1 MDNIDKKIL
10 EELQK
15 NSSIPLS
22 ELSKKVGLSNTP
34 CWNRIK
40 KLEEEKIIKSKSI
53 IIDNK
58 KINLPITVFL
68 SISIQNHTEQWLKNF
83 EKIQNL
89 LNLKCL
95 GSKFKIFVLGKIVNK
110 FLFRIFNLEKQFFSQ
125 LFFRLV
131 QNFFLRL
138 NSTINSLPLKKLHEI
153 RFKYYICNEFR
164 LNNFLFNG
172 NKKKR
177 LYP

>member
-83 EKIQNL
+83 EKI
-89 LNLKCL
+89 
-95 GSKFKIFVLGKIVNK
+95 VNK
-110 FLFRIFNLEKQFFSQ
+110 YDQIIEVHRLTGSNSDYQITILSPSVEEYDKFQQ
-125 LFFRLV
+125 LLIKEIECTNMSSHISL
-131 QNFFLRL
+131 QTIKKNNKYPLNF
-138 NSTINSLPLKKLHEI
+138 I
-153 RFKYYICNEFR
+153 
-164 LNNFLFNG
+164 
-172 NKKKR
+172 
-177 LYP
+177 

>member
-83 EKIQNL
+83 EKI
-89 LNLKCL
+89 
-95 GSKFKIFVLGKIVNK
+95 VNK
-110 FLFRIFNLEKQFFSQ
+110 YDQIIEVH
-125 LFFRLV
+125 RLTGRNSDY
-131 QNFFLRL
+131 QITILSPSIEEYDKFQQTLIKEIECTNMTSHISLQTIKKNYKYPLNF
-138 NSTINSLPLKKLHEI
+138 I
-153 RFKYYICNEFR
+153 
-164 LNNFLFNG
+164 
-172 NKKKR
+172 
-177 LYP
+177 

>member
-1 MDNIDKKIL
+1 MRIDNIDKKIL

-53 IIDNK
+53 ILDNK

-83 EKIQNL
+83 EKI
-89 LNLKCL
+89 
-95 GSKFKIFVLGKIVNK
+95 VNK
-110 FLFRIFNLEKQFFSQ
+110 YDQIIEVH
-125 LFFRLV
+125 RLTGSNSDY
-131 QNFFLRL
+131 QITILSPSIEEYDKFQQILIKEIECTNMSSHISLQTIKKNYKYPL
-138 NSTINSLPLKKLHEI
+138 N
-153 RFKYYICNEFR
+153 YI
-164 LNNFLFNG
+164 
-172 NKKKR
+172 
-177 LYP
+177 

>member
-15 NSSIPLS
+15 NSSQPLS

-58 KINLPITVFL
+58 KINLSITVFL
-68 SISIQNHTEQWLKNF
+68 SISIQNHTTEWLKNF
-83 EKIQNL
+83 QK
-89 LNLKCL
+89 
-95 GSKFKIFVLGKIVNK
+95 VVNK
-110 FLFRIFNLEKQFFSQ
+110 YEQIIEVH
-125 LFFRLV
+125 RLTGSNSDY
-131 QNFFLRL
+131 QITILSPSIEEYDKFQQRL
-138 NSTINSLPLKKLHEI
+138 IKEIECTNMSSHISLQTIKKNYKYPLDFIL
-153 RFKYYICNEFR
+153 
-164 LNNFLFNG
+164 
-172 NKKKR
+172 
-177 LYP
+177 

>member
-15 NSSIPLS
+15 NSSQPLS

-40 KLEEEKIIKSKSI
+40 RLEEEKIIKSKSI

-68 SISIQNHTEQWLKNF
+68 SISIQNHTERWLKNF
-83 EKIQNL
+83 EKI
-89 LNLKCL
+89 
-95 GSKFKIFVLGKIVNK
+95 VNK
-110 FLFRIFNLEKQFFSQ
+110 YDQIIEVHRLTGSNSDYQITILSPSIEEYDKFQQILIKEIECTNMTSQ
-125 LFFRLV
+125 ISLQTIKKNTKFPL
-131 QNFFLRL
+131 NF
-138 NSTINSLPLKKLHEI
+138 I
-153 RFKYYICNEFR
+153 
-164 LNNFLFNG
+164 
-172 NKKKR
+172 
-177 LYP
+177 

>member
-15 NSSIPLS
+15 NSTQPLS

-68 SISIQNHTEQWLKNF
+68 SISIQNHTEEWLKNF
-83 EKIQNL
+83 EK
-89 LNLKCL
+89 
-95 GSKFKIFVLGKIVNK
+95 VVNK
-110 FLFRIFNLEKQFFSQ
+110 HDQIIEVH
-125 LFFRLV
+125 RLTGSDSDY
-131 QNFFLRL
+131 QITILSPSIEDYDKFQQSLIKEIECTNMSSHISLQTIKKNYKYPLNF
-138 NSTINSLPLKKLHEI
+138 I
-153 RFKYYICNEFR
+153 
-164 LNNFLFNG
+164 
-172 NKKKR
+172 
-177 LYP
+177 

>member
-15 NSSIPLS
+15 NSSQPLS

-58 KINLPITVFL
+58 KINLSITVFL
-68 SISIQNHTEQWLKNF
+68 SISIQNHTNEWLKNF
-83 EKIQNL
+83 QK
-89 LNLKCL
+89 
-95 GSKFKIFVLGKIVNK
+95 VVNK
-110 FLFRIFNLEKQFFSQ
+110 YDQIIEVH
-125 LFFRLV
+125 RLTGSNSDY
-131 QNFFLRL
+131 QITILSPSIEEYDNFQQRL
-138 NSTINSLPLKKLHEI
+138 IKEIECTNMSSHISLHTIKKNYKYPLDFI
-153 RFKYYICNEFR
+153 
-164 LNNFLFNG
+164 
-172 NKKKR
+172 
-177 LYP
+177 

>member
-1 MDNIDKKIL
+1 MDVLMDNIDKKIL

-40 KLEEEKIIKSKSI
+40 KLEKEKIIKNKSI

-83 EKIQNL
+83 EKILNKYDQIIEVHRLTGSNSDYQITILSPSIEEYDKFQQL
-89 LNLKCL
+89 LIKEIECTNMSSHISLQTIK
-95 GSKFKIFVLGKIVNK
+95 KNYKYP
-110 FLFRIFNLEKQFFSQ
+110 
-125 LFFRLV
+125 
-131 QNFFLRL
+131 L
-138 NSTINSLPLKKLHEI
+138 N
-153 RFKYYICNEFR
+153 YI
-164 LNNFLFNG
+164 
-172 NKKKR
+172 
-177 LYP
+177 

>member
-1 MDNIDKKIL
+1 MDTIDKKIL

-15 NSSIPLS
+15 NSSQPLS

-68 SISIQNHTEQWLKNF
+68 SISIQNHTERWLKNF
-83 EKIQNL
+83 EK
-89 LNLKCL
+89 
-95 GSKFKIFVLGKIVNK
+95 VVNK
-110 FLFRIFNLEKQFFSQ
+110 YDQIIEVH
-125 LFFRLV
+125 RLTGSNSDY
-131 QNFFLRL
+131 QITILSPSIEGYDKFQQILIKEIECTNMTSHISLQTIKKNYKYPLNF
-138 NSTINSLPLKKLHEI
+138 I
-153 RFKYYICNEFR
+153 
-164 LNNFLFNG
+164 
-172 NKKKR
+172 
-177 LYP
+177 

>member
-15 NSSIPLS
+15 NSSQPLS

-58 KINLPITVFL
+58 KINLSITVFL
-68 SISIQNHTEQWLKNF
+68 SISIQNHSPEWLKNF
-83 EKIQNL
+83 QK
-89 LNLKCL
+89 
-95 GSKFKIFVLGKIVNK
+95 VVNK
-110 FLFRIFNLEKQFFSQ
+110 YDQIIEVH
-125 LFFRLV
+125 RLTGSNSDY
-131 QNFFLRL
+131 QITILSPSIEEYDNFQQRL
-138 NSTINSLPLKKLHEI
+138 IKEIECTNMSSHISLHTIKKNYKYPLDFI
-153 RFKYYICNEFR
+153 
-164 LNNFLFNG
+164 
-172 NKKKR
+172 
-177 LYP
+177 

>member
-1 MDNIDKKIL
+1 MDYIDKKIL

-15 NSSIPLS
+15 NSSQPLS

-68 SISIQNHTEQWLKNF
+68 SISIQNHTESWLKNF
-83 EKIQNL
+83 EKI
-89 LNLKCL
+89 
-95 GSKFKIFVLGKIVNK
+95 VNK
-110 FLFRIFNLEKQFFSQ
+110 YDQIIEVH
-125 LFFRLV
+125 RLTGSNSDY
-131 QNFFLRL
+131 QITILSPSIEEYDNFQQTLIKEIECTNMTSHISLLTIKKNYKYPL
-138 NSTINSLPLKKLHEI
+138 NFI
-153 RFKYYICNEFR
+153 
-164 LNNFLFNG
+164 
-172 NKKKR
+172 
-177 LYP
+177 

>member
-1 MDNIDKKIL
+1 MDTIDKKIL

-15 NSSIPLS
+15 NSSQPLS

-68 SISIQNHTEQWLKNF
+68 SISIQNHTERWLKNF
-83 EKIQNL
+83 EK
-89 LNLKCL
+89 
-95 GSKFKIFVLGKIVNK
+95 VVNK
-110 FLFRIFNLEKQFFSQ
+110 YDQIIEVH
-125 LFFRLV
+125 RLTGSNSDY
-131 QNFFLRL
+131 QITILSPSIEEYDKFQQILIKEIECTNMTSHISLQTIKKNYKYPLNF
-138 NSTINSLPLKKLHEI
+138 I
-153 RFKYYICNEFR
+153 
-164 LNNFLFNG
+164 
-172 NKKKR
+172 
-177 LYP
+177 

>member
-15 NSSIPLS
+15 NSSQPLS

-58 KINLPITVFL
+58 KINLSITVFL
-68 SISIQNHTEQWLKNF
+68 SISIQNHTTEWLKNF
-83 EKIQNL
+83 QK
-89 LNLKCL
+89 
-95 GSKFKIFVLGKIVNK
+95 VVNK
-110 FLFRIFNLEKQFFSQ
+110 YDQIIEVH
-125 LFFRLV
+125 RLTGSNSDY
-131 QNFFLRL
+131 QITILSPSIEEYDKFQQRL
-138 NSTINSLPLKKLHEI
+138 IKEIECTNMSSHISLQTIKKNYKYPLDFIL
-153 RFKYYICNEFR
+153 
-164 LNNFLFNG
+164 
-172 NKKKR
+172 
-177 LYP
+177 

>member
-15 NSSIPLS
+15 NSSQPLS

-58 KINLPITVFL
+58 KINLSITVFL
-68 SISIQNHTEQWLKNF
+68 SISIQNHTTEWLKNF
-83 EKIQNL
+83 QKVVNKYDQIIEVHRLTGSNSDYQITILSPSIEEYDNFQQNL
-89 LNLKCL
+89 IRIKLDP
-95 GSKFKIFVLGKIVNK
+95 FTIVLA
-110 FLFRIFNLEKQFFSQ
+110 
-125 LFFRLV
+125 
-131 QNFFLRL
+131 
-138 NSTINSLPLKKLHEI
+138 
-153 RFKYYICNEFR
+153 
-164 LNNFLFNG
+164 
-172 NKKKR
+172 
-177 LYP
+177 